1 MVIGLMGAL
10 TLDRNFPFVPILPI
24 VPISPTRNTS
34 ISEINFLLEVV
45 RCGASKKGL
54 PEDSTSSTASGSQLF
69 KHVPQIA
76 TYHKKFAQRP
86 CKLQYSY
93 TAVTLAAPT

>member
-1 MVIGLMGAL
+1 MLL
-10 TLDRNFPFVPILPI
+10 PTL
-24 VPISPTRNTS
+24 ISK
-34 ISEINFLLEVV
+34 INFLSEAV

-76 TYHKKFAQRP
+76 AYHKK
-86 CKLQYSY
+86 LQAELS
-93 TAVTLAAPT
+93 TNLLWNRILVNDNVHSLVANKCL

>member
-1 MVIGLMGAL
+1 MGLIGSIASIRRGYHS
-10 TLDRNFPFVPILPI
+10 PILPKFLI
-24 VPISPTRNTS
+24 FPMPLPTS
-34 ISEINFLLEVV
+34 ISMINFLSEAV

-76 TYHKKFAQRP
+76 AYHKK
-86 CKLQYSY
+86 L
-93 TAVTLAAPT
+93 